1 MPVDV
6 SRTVAALD
14 ELQAAIQLATREAVA
29 DAAEQIQRGARER
42 VAKLSG
48 ELAASIRIEGPLPAG
63 PSMWSAKIGPTTVY
77 GRIQEIGGPIPGRR
91 TVMSHPY
98 LRWYSNG
105 RPVFK
110 RKVHH
115 PARPYLRP
123 AAEAVDFDGICRRH
137 WADAILSVTG

>member
-1 MPVDV
+1 MAVDV

-14 ELQAAIQLATREAVA
+14 ELQHLIEVATREAVA
-29 DAAEQIQRGARER
+29 DGAEQIQRLARAN

-48 ELAASIRIEGPLPAG
+48 DLAASISITGPYPAS
-63 PSMWSAKIGPTTVY
+63 PSVWGAQIGPTTVY

-105 RPVFK
+105 HPVFK
-110 RKVHH
+110 RKVHY
-115 PARPYLRP
+115 PAHPYLRP
-123 AAEAVDFDGICRRH
+123 AVEAADFDAICRRH
-137 WADAILSVTG
+137 WADAIEAV